1 MEIEESVAAAVD
13 EKTRAAHLK
22 SFWGIKR
29 IILGLAL
36 LCIVTVAC
44 LGGVA
49 YLTLGQFWADFK
61 TTTAATLPIFTNQ
74 PVYNRIAFVGNDGN
88 LWLVSADGQELRQL
102 TDDGRSYR
110 FPTWAPNGSY
120 LAYIG
125 PDQANNTA
133 LYVTPTSYAAPTI
146 LFNEPES
153 APFYLYWSPDS
164 DEVTFLTQEK
174 ISLAMRLVNV
184 KVGDSRIL
192 GQGNPFYWVWSPA
205 GDKLLMHV
213 GGARALSDQAHL
225 SLLENRAEAD
235 RIQLDLAPGQFQAPD
250 WSADGNYFY
259 YIAANEQGQEAI
271 YKTNA
276 KTLEQTAITDLAG
289 FTYMVLSPD
298 NRHIAYVQIEEGDQP
313 PLGSAYLV
321 DADGQNRRRLT
332 DNPVASLYWSPD
344 GRKLA
349 VLTLAVRGD
358 GSTAKAGGLAAP
370 LPQEILFRWLIY
382 NLDTDTLEILTTFSP
397 TRDFVQTVPYFDQYH
412 RSLTFWS
419 PDSRYFVLTKE
430 KENRLQGTVWVYDV
444 TGEEEPRQVGE
455 GTLAV
460 WSWR

>member
-1 MEIEESVAAAVD
+1 MEIEEAAAAAAD
-13 EKTRAAHLK
+13 EKTGATHQK
-22 SFWGIKR
+22 SFWSAKR

-36 LCIVTVAC
+36 LGIVTLAC

-49 YLTLGQFWADFK
+49 YLTLGPFWADFK
-61 TTTAATLPIFTNQ
+61 ATTAATMPFFTGR

-88 LWLVSADGQELRQL
+88 LWLTSPDGQELRQL
-102 TDDGRSYR
+102 TDNGKGYR
-110 FPTWAPNGSY
+110 FPTWAPDGSY

-125 PDQANNTA
+125 PDQANNSA
-133 LYVTPTSYAAPTI
+133 LYVTPTSRPEPTI

-164 DEVTFLTQEK
+164 HLVTFLTQEK
-174 ISLAMRLVNV
+174 SSLAMRQANA

-192 GQGNPFYWVWSPA
+192 SQGNPFYWVWSPA

-213 GGARALSDQAHL
+213 GGARAVSDKAHL
-225 SLLENRAEAD
+225 SILENRADAE
-235 RIQLDLAPGQFQAPD
+235 RIQLDLAPGRFQAPD
-250 WSADGNYFY
+250 WSADGSYFY
-259 YIAANEQGQEAI
+259 YIAADEQGREAI

-276 KTLEQTAITDLAG
+276 QTLEQTAVTELTG
-289 FTYMVLSPD
+289 FTYMVLSP
-298 NRHIAYVQIEEGDQP
+298 NGRHIAYVQIEAGDRP
-313 PLGSAYLV
+313 PLGHAYLI
-321 DADGQNRRRLT
+321 DSDGQNRRRLT
-332 DNPVASLYWSPD
+332 DNPVASLYWAPN

-349 VLTLAVRGD
+349 LLTLAARSD

-370 LPQEILFRWLIY
+370 LPQEVMFRWLIY
-382 NLDTDTLEILTTFSP
+382 DMETEVIEILTSFSP
-397 TRDFVQTVPYFDQYH
+397 TRDFLQTVPYFDQYH

-430 KENRLQGTVWVYDV
+430 KRNRFEGTVWVHDV
-444 TGEEEPRQVGE
+444 TGQAEPRQVGE